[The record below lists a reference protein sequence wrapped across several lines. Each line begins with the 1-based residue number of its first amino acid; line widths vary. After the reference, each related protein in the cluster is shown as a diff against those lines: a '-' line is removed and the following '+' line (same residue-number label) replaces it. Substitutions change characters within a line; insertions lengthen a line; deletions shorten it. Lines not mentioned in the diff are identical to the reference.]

1 MLKFI
6 LIHNTGVTPQQP
18 DQQMEPKSRTGLF
31 ALVTFETRMSHKT
44 FIHSWISEATKRT
57 IVVHR
62 P

>member
-31 ALVTFETRMSHKT
+31 ALVTFET